1 MASVFACVSVSLLKC
16 VHWQITIYLQRIFCV
31 VFFKIVFIRL
41 NLCNLYD
48 IRIKTLLT
56 LSAFH
61 FDGDKKIYLFLYNC
75 SQPKIFLVFIKKKCI
90 SQKNAFY
97 KKKYVLQKKMH
108 IIFQWITQFTTNL
121 KGQWTLWKFSWLRL
135 SYLHVHNVEENKMI
149 NYMNTLAAIHFLKLF
164 N

>member
-48 IRIKTLLT
+48 IRIKTLLK

-97 KKKYVLQKKMH
+97 KKNTFYKKKCTLFSNESHSLLLSWKVNELFENFLDCVYRICM
-108 IIFQWITQFTTNL
+108 FTTL
-121 KGQWTLWKFSWLRL
+121 KKTKW
-135 SYLHVHNVEENKMI
+135 
-149 NYMNTLAAIHFLKLF
+149 
-164 N
+164 